1 MNRKI
6 RKRIRSLPSATV
18 AVRWHRIA
26 WEATAVQMGVSLP
39 REALRKPRRK
49 SVA

>member
-26 WEATAVQMGVSLP
+26 WEASAVMMGVSVP
-39 REALRKPRRK
+39 RDQLRRPRHK
-49 SVA
+49 LSA